1 LRIKRRVQKQKQI
14 ESGEIKNKHECPVY
28 LCGTKW
34 AEENQ
39 LIDHYNKKHADLVEL
54 GLKLKKSKAAR
65 RVDKLK
71 KANKIVIGGDKKKNK
86 EDTSDSDS
94 DSDLEEDA
102 QMVEGGEEKRQ
113 TRRNANEK
121 DEVNIFDQHGKGIFK
136 PGTDGD
142 IENDSDLEDLMEM
155 EQFLLEKKR
164 KRDERKQLRR
174 AQRQA

>member
-1 LRIKRRVQKQKQI
+1 
-14 ESGEIKNKHECPVY
+14 VY
-28 LCGTKW
+28 LCGHKCS
-34 AEENQ
+34 EENQ

-65 RVDKLK
+65 RVDKIK
-71 KANKIVIGGDKKKNK
+71 KVSEKANKIVIGDKKKNK
-86 EDTSDSDS
+86 DETSDSDS
-94 DSDLEEDA
+94 ESDLEEDA
-102 QMVEGGEEKRQ
+102 QMVDGADEKRQ

-121 DEVNIFDQHGKGIFK
+121 DEVNIFDQYGKGIFK
-136 PGTDGD
+136 PGADGD

-174 AQRQA
+174 A